1 MAKRRSHNILAL
13 EQWISKWSIV
23 SSFSSHKQ
31 HLFTRGIPFLF
42 SWSKVSTLP
51 QEASQAKNPNLE
63 GTIGF
68 QMDHQ
73 GMSVGRVYLSLRYIR
88 LTEKPIV
95 LDSFNNSLRYIRV
108 VENVE
113 QLAHELGC
121 KVGALP
127 STYLGLPLGA
137 RHHAVC
143 VWEGVEERFQKRL
156 ASWKRQ
162 YISKG
167 GKLTLIRST
176 LSNLPIYLLSLF
188 RLPKSVK
195 GGLERNQRFFFGG
208 WLKGKFT

>member
-1 MAKRRSHNILAL
+1 MKITHMLFADDTLVFCNNFEEKMLYLNWILLCFEAMSGL
-13 EQWISKWSIV
+13 
-23 SSFSSHKQ
+23 
-31 HLFTRGIPFLF
+31 
-42 SWSKVSTLP
+42 KVNMEKSVILP
-51 QEASQAKNPNLE
+51 
-63 GTIGF
+63 
-68 QMDHQ
+68 
-73 GMSVGRVYLSLRYIR
+73 VG
-88 LTEKPIV
+88 
-95 LDSFNNSLRYIRV
+95 V

-127 STYLGLPLGA
+127 STYIGLPLGA

-143 VWEGVEERFQKRL
+143 VWEGVGERFQKRL
-156 ASWKRQ
+156 ASWKKQ

-195 GGLERNQRFFFGG
+195 GWLERI
-208 WLKGKFT
+208 